1 MPCYR
6 CDTRQT
12 DPVRGTSPWARGV
25 VGGEQVLVCPDC
37 QRDPDW
43 RRPLDRCAGC
53 GSAHLSKALGLVVCR
68 DCGSRTEPASRPP
81 LSTERPAT
89 DRAGPLGA
97 PQILAPAREPRLA
110 DPPKAVNAALAVD
123 VEAALARMFGRATS
137 EVPSTDDVADR

>member
-43 RRPLDRCAGC
+43 RRPLNRCAGC

-68 DCGSRTEPASRPP
+68 DCGSRTDPASRPA
-81 LSTERPAT
+81 LSTGLVAT
-89 DRAGPLGA
+89 DRAVPPGA
-97 PQILAPAREPRLA
+97 PQIPAPAREPGLA
-110 DPPKAVNAALAVD
+110 DPAKAVNAALAVD
-123 VEAALARMFGRATS
+123 VGAALDRMFGRATNAA
-137 EVPSTDDVADR
+137 PSPDDLADR